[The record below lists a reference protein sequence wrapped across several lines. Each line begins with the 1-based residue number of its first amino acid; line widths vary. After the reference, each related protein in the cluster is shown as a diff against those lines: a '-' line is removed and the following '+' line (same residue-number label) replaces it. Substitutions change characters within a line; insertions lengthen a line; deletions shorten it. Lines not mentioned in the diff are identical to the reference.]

1 MKTTF
6 ASEEPKNFVY
16 RNYKTFFHE
25 SFKNDLMSKTGDENV
40 DYSKFVKEFV
50 DTLNKHAPKKIK
62 LFRGSQ
68 KPHVNKVLR
77 SALMKRS
84 RLKNKANRTR
94 KAVDILN
101 YKKQRNLV
109 VKINNESKREYL
121 DKLNVKAA
129 TILFWKTCK
138 PFFSN
143 KHSHSGSKITSI
155 KNDRIVSENHKIDK
169 TFNTS
174 FESVTD
180 SLNLFKW
187 IGESVRSNDKI
198 EQIIVKFSK
207 HQSILKIKQKVK
219 ISRKFS
225 FQSVSKDTV
234 KKVVKTYNAI
244 AGESPVDIL
253 KNSEF
258 CFSELTKCINKD
270 FNENKFPD
278 TRNFPI

>member
-1 MKTTF
+1 M
-6 ASEEPKNFVY
+6 
-16 RNYKTFFHE
+16 
-25 SFKNDLMSKTGDENV
+25 
-40 DYSKFVKEFV
+40 
-50 DTLNKHAPKKIK
+50 
-62 LFRGSQ
+62 
-68 KPHVNKVLR
+68 
-77 SALMKRS
+77 
-84 RLKNKANRTR
+84 
-94 KAVDILN
+94 
-101 YKKQRNLV
+101 

-174 FESVTD
+174 FESVID